1 MTDIRGPAT
10 ESRPFVAADV
20 SAGDPLTI
28 DHIIWRDVPAGLLP
42 MPALTGAVA
51 LRPMS
56 RGDPALA
63 PALTYEPLIP
73 DGWWSLEM
81 RLPSGAVPG
90 AAARV
95 AVRDPALAADGVV
108 VSIIGAGAFDAFASS
123 IVAVPPQYADAIART
138 VPNGDVTAHVSR

>member
-1 MTDIRGPAT
+1 
-10 ESRPFVAADV
+10 
-20 SAGDPLTI
+20 
-28 DHIIWRDVPAGLLP
+28 
-42 MPALTGAVA
+42 
-51 LRPMS
+51 
-56 RGDPALA
+56 
-63 PALTYEPLIP
+63 
-73 DGWWSLEM
+73 M